1 MKTIG
6 EVISH
11 CQTRQVRFLSLVLLT
26 RKVFFIEAL
35 KVLADH
41 KIVAEW
47 DRGVLFS
54 FPRRQIQHRPELVD
68 ALSREKEQVGRMKE
82 TVMKR

>member
-1 MKTIG
+1 M
-6 EVISH
+6 SD
-11 CQTRQVRFLSLVLLT
+11 QTSQVSIPRSSLL
-26 RKVFFIEAL
+26 KGFFIEAL

-68 ALSREKEQVGRMKE
+68 ALSPEKEQVGRMKE